1 VAPDRLVD
9 LNVDCGEGFDDRA
22 LLAVVSSA
30 NVACG
35 GHAGDPESLAPV
47 VAFAAGRGI
56 AVGAQVS
63 YVDRER
69 FGRRALEVDPELL
82 RAQLLWQAGAL
93 DGLCR
98 GEGTHVRYL
107 KPHGA
112 LYHRTLTGGAQADV
126 VASVAEALGV
136 PLLLMPGSPYPAV
149 SEGFAD
155 RAYDGDRLR
164 PRDRPGAVHEDPEQA
179 AAQAVSLARAGI
191 RSICVH
197 GDSPGA
203 VETATA
209 VRDALEADGWTVAP
223 FA

>member
-1 VAPDRLVD
+1 MGSRVVD
-9 LNVDCGEGFDDRA
+9 LNADCGEGFDDA
-22 LLAVVSSA
+22 GLLAVVSSA

-35 GHAGDPESLAPV
+35 GHAGDAESLRPV
-47 VAFAAGRGI
+47 VALAAERGV

-63 YVDRER
+63 YVDREG
-69 FGRRALEVDPELL
+69 FGRRPLEVDPAVL
-82 RAQLLWQAGAL
+82 RAQVLWQAGAL
-93 DGLCR
+93 DALCR
-98 GEGTHVRYL
+98 GAGTRVRYV

-112 LYHRTLTGGAQADV
+112 LYHRVLTEDAQADAV
-126 VASVAEALGV
+126 IDAVRLLDL
-136 PLLLMPGSPYPAV
+136 PLLLMPGSRYAAV
-149 SEGFAD
+149 AEGFAD

-164 PRDRPGAVHEDPEQA
+164 PRDQPGAVHDQPGLA

-203 VETATA
+203 VETASA
-209 VRDALEADGWTVAP
+209 VRAALEADGWTVAP